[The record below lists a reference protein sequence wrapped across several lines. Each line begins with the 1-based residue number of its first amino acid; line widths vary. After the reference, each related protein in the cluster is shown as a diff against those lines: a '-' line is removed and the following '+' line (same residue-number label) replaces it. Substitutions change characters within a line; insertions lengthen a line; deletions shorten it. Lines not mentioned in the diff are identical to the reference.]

1 MQQVRAIAD
10 GNRDSAGDMSNAIS
24 LLNDAIRSLDDE
36 VRKFRVRA

>member
-1 MQQVRAIAD
+1 MSDAIT
-10 GNRDSAGDMSNAIS
+10 